1 MNNLTESTFLIYAMN
16 CYDNPSCHDISE
28 FEEDLKRFQYLRK
41 LFNRYSQFG
50 ELRERLILNH
60 LIILYNVFGL
70 NASNMLFMKL
80 DGYHEYLKPFTDY
93 LKYTTDYIE
102 YDGNRIL
109 SESIK
114 SDLLIENA
122 LGKI

>member
-93 LKYTTDYIE
+93 LKYTTEYIE